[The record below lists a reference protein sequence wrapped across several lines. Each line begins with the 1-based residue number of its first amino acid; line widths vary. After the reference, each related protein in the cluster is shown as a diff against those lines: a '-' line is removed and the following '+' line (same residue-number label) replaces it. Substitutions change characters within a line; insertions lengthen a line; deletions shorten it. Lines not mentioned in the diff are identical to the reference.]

1 MSIRPRSV
9 AATAATL
16 LLALTAC
23 SAPTA
28 SEPPPSTSSCDA
40 ALAALPPID
49 EVDGL
54 FVLVS
59 SELAQTL
66 DSCSTYSEWM
76 LALQRTPSAVGA
88 EEISDELV
96 TEYLASACTLRR
108 PVIGEAGPLCD
119 AATADGVVP

>member
-1 MSIRPRSV
+1 MSIRPSAV
-9 AATAATL
+9 AATAVAL

-28 SEPPPSTSSCDA
+28 SEPPPSASSCETA
-40 ALAALPPID
+40 IAALPPIE

-59 SELAQTL
+59 SDLAQTL

-88 EEISDELV
+88 EEISDELAAD
-96 TEYLASACTLRR
+96 YLAGVCDLR
-108 PVIGEAGPLCD
+108 PTMLGEAGPQCD
-119 AATADGVVP
+119 AAAADGVVP